1 MRKTWIIIKREY
13 LSRVKK
19 KSFVIM
25 TILGPLLMAAL
36 MIAPYFIARSTEGVK
51 VIDVVDETG
60 IFYDKLGSNK
70 NIQFNYLNADIETA
84 TKGFNEDVSYAI
96 LYIPK
101 PAYSKPYYGELLYLN
116 KQPGM
121 TVTTYIQE
129 RMRYVLENKILHD
142 QFNIDKK
149 DIDATKTNVE
159 LVQKDINTG
168 EKSAPVLTSIL
179 GYVGGLLIYLFI
191 FLFGSM
197 VMRGVLEEKTNRI
210 VEVIVS
216 SVKPFQL
223 MMGKIIGIA
232 MVGLTQFLLWV
243 LLTFSIITVFQAS
256 IVGPSMMK
264 KSTQTEFSMDKNVVI
279 PDNAQ
284 TQNTTNDELNS
295 VFSTIRGYDFVAI
308 ILAFLFFFL
317 FGYLMYASLFAAIG
331 SAVDSEQDTQQFM
344 MPITIPLIFAFV
356 MGMYIIEDPQGPLAF
371 WLSIIPLTSP
381 VVMMIRLP
389 FGVPPLDLFL
399 SMFFLILAFLGTTWM
414 AAKIYRTGILM
425 YGKKVNYRELW
436 KWLTYKS

>member
-1 MRKTWIIIKREY
+1 MKKTWIIIQREY

-19 KSFVIM
+19 KSFIVL
-25 TILGPLLMAAL
+25 TILGPILLAA
-36 MIAPYFIARSTEGVK
+36 MIIAPYLIAQSTEGLK

-60 IFYDKLGSNK
+60 IFYERLGSNK
-70 NIQFNYLNADIETA
+70 NVQFRYLDTDVQTA
-84 TKGFNEDVSYAI
+84 SEQFNEDVSYAL

-101 PAYSKPYYGELLYLN
+101 PAYSKPAYAELLYRN

-129 RMRYVLENKILHD
+129 RMRYVLENKILND
-142 QFNIDKK
+142 QFHISKE
-149 DIDATKTNVE
+149 DIDATKTSVT
-159 LVQKDINTG
+159 LVQKDIKTG
-168 EKSAPVLTSIL
+168 EKSAPILTSIV

-232 MVGLTQFLLWV
+232 MVGLTQFLLWI
-243 LLTFSIITVFQAS
+243 LLTMAIVAGFQTA
-256 IVGPSMMK
+256 VGGDLLKQTTS
-264 KSTQTEFSMDKNVVI
+264 TEFTMDQNVVV
-279 PDNAQ
+279 PQNTDMAMQADNA
-284 TQNTTNDELNS
+284 ELAG
-295 VFSTIRGYDFVAI
+295 VLSTLQGFDFVAI
-308 ILAFLFFFL
+308 ILAFVFFFL
-317 FGYLMYASLFAAIG
+317 FGYLMYAALFAAIG
-331 SAVDSEQDTQQFM
+331 SAVDAEQDTQQFM
-344 MPITIPLIFAFV
+344 APITIPLVFAFI
-356 MGMYIIEDPQGPLAF
+356 MGMYIINDPQGPLAF

-389 FGVPPLDLFL
+389 FGVPALDFYL
-399 SMFFLILAFLGTTWM
+399 SMFFLVLGFIFTTWL
-414 AAKIYRTGILM
+414 AGRIYRTGILM
-425 YGKKVNYRELW
+425 YGKKVDYRELW
-436 KWLTYKS
+436 KWVKYR

>member
-1 MRKTWIIIKREY
+1 MKKTWIIIKREY

-19 KSFVIM
+19 RSFIVL
-25 TILGPLLMAAL
+25 TILGPLLLAAL
-36 MIAPYFIARSTEGVK
+36 MIAPYWIAQSSEGVK
-51 VIDVVDETG
+51 VIEVVDETG
-60 IFYDKLGSNK
+60 IFYEKLGSNK
-70 NIQFNYLNADIETA
+70 NIQFRYLDVDIETA
-84 TKGFNEDVSYAI
+84 SKQFNDAEAYAL
-96 LYIPK
+96 LYIPR
-101 PAYSKPYYGELLYLN
+101 PTYSKPAYGELLYRN

-129 RMRYVLENKILHD
+129 RMKYILEDKILHD

-149 DIDATKTNVE
+149 EIDAAKTSVT
-159 LVQKDINTG
+159 LVQKDIATG
-168 EKSAPVLTSIL
+168 EQSAPVLTSIV
-179 GYVGGLLIYLFI
+179 GYVGGILIYMFI

-243 LLTFSIITVFQAS
+243 VLTFSIVSVFQVS
-256 IVGPSMMK
+256 VIGTDTLK
-264 KSTQTEFSMDKNVVI
+264 KSNQNEFVMDQNVVV
-279 PDNAQ
+279 PDNTAV
-284 TQNTTNDELNS
+284 QNSSDDTELAG
-295 VFSTIRGYDFVAI
+295 VLSTMQGFDFVTI

-317 FGYLMYASLFAAIG
+317 FGYLMYAALFAAIG
-331 SAVDSEQDTQQFM
+331 SAVDAEQDTQQFM
-344 MPITIPLIFAFV
+344 APITIPLVFAFV
-356 MGMYIIEDPQGPLAF
+356 MGISIINDPQGPLAF

-389 FGVPPLDLFL
+389 FGVPPLDFYL
-399 SMFFLILAFLGTTWM
+399 SMFLLVLGFVATTWI
-414 AAKIYRTGILM
+414 AGRIYRTGILM

-436 KWLTYKS
+436 KWLRY

>member
-1 MRKTWIIIKREY
+1 MKKTWIIIKREY

-19 KSFVIM
+19 KSFIVL
-25 TILGPLLMAAL
+25 TILGPLLLAAL
-36 MIAPYFIARSTEGVK
+36 MIVPYFIAQSTEGVK

-60 IFYDKLGSNK
+60 IFYENLGSNK
-70 NIQFNYLNADIETA
+70 NIQFRYLDVDIATA
-84 TKGFNEDVSYAI
+84 SDQYDEDVSYAL

-101 PAYSKPYYGELLYLN
+101 PTYSMPVYGELLYKN

-129 RMRYVLENKILHD
+129 RMRYILENKILHD

-149 DIDATKTNVE
+149 DLDAAKTNVE
-159 LVQKDINTG
+159 LVQKDIKTG
-168 EKSAPVLTSIL
+168 EKSAPVLTSIV
-179 GYVGGLLIYLFI
+179 GYVGGLLIYMFI
-191 FLFGSM
+191 FLFGNM

-232 MVGLTQFLLWV
+232 MVGLTQFLLWII
-243 LLTFSIITVFQAS
+243 LTFTIISVFQVTVTGKDMLKQGKQS
-256 IVGPSMMK
+256 
-264 KSTQTEFSMDKNVVI
+264 EFVMDKNVVI
-279 PDNAQ
+279 PDNTAV
-284 TQNTTNDELNS
+284 QNPTENSELAGVLS
-295 VFSTIRGYDFVAI
+295 SMQGYDFVAI
-308 ILAFLFFFL
+308 LLLFLFFFL
-317 FGYLMYASLFAAIG
+317 FGYLMYAALFAAIG
-331 SAVDSEQDTQQFM
+331 SAVDAEQDTQQFM
-344 MPITIPLIFAFV
+344 APITIPLLFAFV
-356 MGMYIIEDPQGPLAF
+356 MGVYIINDPQGPLAF

-389 FGVPPLDLFL
+389 FGVPPLELYL
-399 SMFFLILAFLGTTWM
+399 SMFLLILGFISTTWL
-414 AAKIYRTGILM
+414 AGKIYRTGILM

-436 KWLTYKS
+436 KWLKY